1 MIAAAQLAVLALE
14 YLTPDLA
21 RRSLPGL
28 GEAAPLR
35 IEVTQEQSIHARHV
49 PTIVPLLRLVGAALR
64 EPLVSSIALDGA
76 PPLP

>member
-1 MIAAAQLAVLALE
+1 VIAAAQLAVFALE

-35 IEVTQEQSIHARHV
+35 IEVTQEQSIHAHV
-49 PTIVPLLRLVGAALR
+49 PIVPLLRLVGAALR

-76 PPLP
+76 PPSP